1 MNSYPEYHKHVG
13 ILHLQAVGH
22 NLECHLQLAQV
33 FFLTYIYFLKL
44 KLKFNRFKIKLT
56 LNWWQYEKYNNREK
70 KNYDKNHFFF
80 SKYCN
85 SVTFAMVT
93 PGTFPFNIL
102 TVRAPAAVVE
112 RNFTSVQWWIRQ
124 TTRRPSRRSGKVEIV
139 NADL

>member
-1 MNSYPEYHKHVG
+1 MKN
-13 ILHLQAVGH
+13 
-22 NLECHLQLAQV
+22 
-33 FFLTYIYFLKL
+33 T
-44 KLKFNRFKIKLT
+44 T
-56 LNWWQYEKYNNREK
+56 TK
-70 KNYDKNHFFF
+70 KRKTTTRIIFF

-112 RNFTSVQWWIRQ
+112 RNFTSVQWWNRQ